1 MKNQIIELPATTF
14 TGLANH
20 FKDLHPEGIKG
31 AVDVHSPDY
40 YEEAKRFA
48 YVEGDRDGGRV
59 SAVWA
64 ILSTGEIATLVKNP
78 GAVVPLDDVFGSIR
92 QQGGKWL
99 FALSPDK
106 LVGLYT
112 SQGFIPVAWLQ
123 WDNAQAPAS
132 WDYDKN
138 GRPSPAFFIHRHY
151 LTPAEGETYGAGRH
165 MVPTYD
171 DGLDLVRRLVS
182 RV

>member
-20 FKDLHPEGIKG
+20 FRNLHPEGIKG
-31 AVDVHSPDY
+31 AVDVHSPDF
-40 YEEAKRFA
+40 YEGAGLYA
-48 YVEGDRDGGRV
+48 YIAGDSDGGRV

-64 ILSTGEIATLVKNP
+64 ILPNGEIATLVKKP

-99 FALSPDK
+99 FALSTDK
-106 LVGLYT
+106 LVELY
-112 SQGFIPVAWLQ
+112 SSYGYVPVAWLQ
-123 WDNAQAPAS
+123 WDDAQAPAS
-132 WDYDKN
+132 WDYNKY
-138 GRPSPAFFIHRHY
+138 GRPSPAFFVHRYY
-151 LTPAEGETYGAGRH
+151 LTPAECETYEAGRR
-165 MVPTYD
+165 MVRTYD
-171 DGLDLVRRLVS
+171 EGFNLVLKLIS

>member
-14 TGLANH
+14 TGLANR
-20 FKDLHPEGIKG
+20 FKGLHPEGIRG
-31 AVDVHSPDY
+31 VVDVHSPDY
-40 YEEAKRFA
+40 YEGAKRFA
-48 YVEGDRDGGRV
+48 YIAENSDGGRV

-99 FALSPDK
+99 FALSTDK
-106 LVGLYT
+106 LFALYT
-112 SQGFIPVAWLQ
+112 HFRFVPVAWLQ
-123 WDNAQAPAS
+123 WDNSQAPES
-132 WDYDKN
+132 WDYDEY
-138 GRPSPAFFIHRHY
+138 GRPSPAFFVHRSY
-151 LTPAEGETYGAGRH
+151 LTPAECETFRAGRH

-171 DGLDLVRRLVS
+171 DGLNLVLKLVS

>member
-1 MKNQIIELPATTF
+1 MKNQIINVPATTF

-31 AVDVHSPDY
+31 AVDVHSPDF
-40 YEEAKRFA
+40 YEGAGLYA
-48 YVEGDRDGGRV
+48 YIEGDNDGGRV

-64 ILSTGEIATLVKNP
+64 ILPTGEIATLVKNP

-99 FALSPDK
+99 FALSTDK
-106 LVGLYT
+106 LVELY
-112 SQGFIPVAWLQ
+112 SSYGYVPVAWLQ
-123 WDNAQAPAS
+123 WDNAQAPES
-132 WDYDKN
+132 WDYNKY
-138 GRPSPAFFIHRHY
+138 GRPSPAFFVHRYY
-151 LTPAEGETYGAGRH
+151 LTPAECETYEAGRR
-165 MVPTYD
+165 MVRTYD
-171 DGLDLVRRLVS
+171 EGLNLVLRLVS